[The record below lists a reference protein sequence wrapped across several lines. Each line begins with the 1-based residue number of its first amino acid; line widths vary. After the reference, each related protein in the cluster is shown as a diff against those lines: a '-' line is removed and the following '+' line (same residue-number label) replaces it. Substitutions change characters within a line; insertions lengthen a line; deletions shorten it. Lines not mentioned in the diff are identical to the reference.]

1 MKNLKLSNN
10 INLINQ
16 KFKKNQYYH
25 YLKTPNLSLVIPII
39 NNKIIVVSQKRIPI
53 DKVNYEFPSGNIDK
67 GDTALIS
74 ANKELFEETGYKSQ
88 NKLKKIITIQTEPGR
103 LTSKITGYFSNKLIK
118 KSKPEKG
125 IKLHILSIQEIF
137 ELIRKNKFNN
147 SSHIA
152 IFLYYLKKFS

>member
-1 MKNLKLSNN
+1 LKNLKLSNN
-10 INLINQ
+10 INLIN
-16 KFKKNQYYH
+16 KRFKKDQYYH

-53 DKVNYEFPSGNIDK
+53 NKINYEFPCGNIDE

-74 ANKELFEETGYKSQ
+74 ANRELFEETGYKSQ
-88 NKLKKIITIQTEPGR
+88 DKLKKIITIQTEPGR